1 MGEAATFLEG
11 FGLRLRDQMHH
22 ATAAPV
28 RVGPA
33 QALHVDLLARDRADD
48 LWARHE
54 DPPLGSEDDDVGE
67 SRAVRRSARGRAEH
81 DGDLRHLARD
91 ARHRGKHAAD
101 AVKARDSLAQAG
113 TPRVPDAH
121 DGARVGEGAVVR
133 RHDRAAAV
141 LAHGPALHGRVG
153 GECHDLSTVDR
164 ADADEHST
172 VVLGRDRA
180 EGTRVEERLEAHT
193 R

>member
-1 MGEAATFLEG
+1 MGEATPLLQCV
-11 FGLRLRDQMHH
+11 GLGVRDEVHD
-22 ATAAPV
+22 TAAATV
-28 RVGPA
+28 RIRPA
-33 QALHVDLLARDRADD
+33 ETLHVDLLTGDRPDHLGSGD
-48 LWARHE
+48 E
-54 DPPLGSEDDDVGE
+54 DPTLGPEDDDVGE
-67 SRAVRRSARGRAEH
+67 SGAVRRSARGGAEH

-91 ARHRGKHAAD
+91 AGHRGKHAAD
-101 AVKARDSLAQAG
+101 AVEARDSLAQTGAAG
-113 TPRVPDAH
+113 VPDAH
-121 DGARVGEGAVVR
+121 DGAGVGEGAVVR
-133 RHDRAAAV
+133 RHYRAAAV

-153 GECHDLSTVDR
+153 GERHDLSTVDR